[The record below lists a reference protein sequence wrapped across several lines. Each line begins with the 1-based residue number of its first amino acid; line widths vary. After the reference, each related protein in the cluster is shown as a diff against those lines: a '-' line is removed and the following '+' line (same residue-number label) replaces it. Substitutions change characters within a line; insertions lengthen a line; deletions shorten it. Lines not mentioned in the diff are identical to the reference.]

1 MMLVERIRFASEFI
15 EELAF
20 HPLAGRLARLLLEQF
35 DEQDDRRVPR
45 EFTLDEMS
53 AKINTSPV
61 MVCKL
66 LSRFAG
72 EGLIKVTRSSFE
84 LLDRKSLEKVSGP
97 RHSFD

>member
-1 MMLVERIRFASEFI
+1 
-15 EELAF
+15 
-20 HPLAGRLARLLLEQF
+20 LLLEQF
-35 DEQDDRRVPR
+35 DEQEDRQVPR

-84 LLDRKSLEKVSGP
+84 LLDRKSLERVSGP
-97 RHSFD
+97 RHSIE